1 MEAVESSEDN
11 CMQCSDRIFLKGDVV
26 WYANGLAIVKFSGK
40 PKFNPDVHMLG
51 LDLGNA
57 AGDTNGTIDGVTY
70 FEAEENQGKF
80 IESSKI
86 KKKIHAEQLLHKLAE
101 TDRSHRQK
109 VDELEKSIAQLQQ
122 KNLSLR
128 KQLEKKDHE
137 VLNLKLKMA
146 RYQYELEQLRAKHEE
161 ELQKVGS
168 QDSTIKKVEVDEEQ
182 AVMDVLADILEADP
196 AHSEGG
202 KTLESD
208 EDLEKKRP
216 EVKSISVNAVPII
229 SGDTTDLLISPKKTD
244 SGFVSPR
251 PDMISGNPLFSP
263 RPGKQGKPNDA
274 SPRPDISQ
282 AHPLFSPRP
291 G

>member
-1 MEAVESSEDN
+1 MEPIESSEDDFSRA
-11 CMQCSDRIFLKGDVV
+11 QSSDRIFLKGDVV
-26 WYANGLAIVKFSGK
+26 WYANGLAIVKFSGR

-57 AGDTNGTIDGVTY
+57 AGDTNGTVDGVTY

-80 IESSKI
+80 VETIKI

-109 VDELEKSIAQLQQ
+109 VEELENDMSKLEQ

-146 RYQYELEQLRAKHEE
+146 RYQYKLEQVRAKHQE

-168 QDSTIKKVEVDEEQ
+168 QDSPTQKVELDEEQ
-182 AVMDVLADILEADP
+182 AVLDVLQEVLQADP
-196 AHSEGG
+196 AHIGG
-202 KTLESD
+202 KVLESD
-208 EDLEKKRP
+208 EDLDINRP
-216 EVKSISVNAVPII
+216 KVKPISANASPII
-229 SGDTTDLLISPKKTD
+229 RGDTADSPITPKKTA
-244 SGFVSPR
+244 FVSPR
-251 PDMISGNPLFSP
+251 PDVISGNPLFSP
-263 RPGKQGKPNDA
+263 RPRQGKPNDA